1 MFENNNNNNTN
12 TTSTSTDSTSPDRGR
27 SNGHLSPASNGDR
40 PLSKVRSSFV
50 SVEHGSPSSPSP
62 AMDIDPQKTKDEYQ
76 SRQQESSA
84 SLRRHSFS
92 LDEGSNAVANLRQ
105 SMTQEEERRGSN
117 PMVAETIPEAAIEQ
131 TPAVTTPAVEAK
143 DYMAAGQIAHGN
155 SDMPQSKLRDEVS
168 AEDVVEPATVTQTTD
183 SNAAQPMTLPA
194 DDMPADNPDKP
205 VSGVQE
211 EPGSMQPSDLTDR
224 SLVSP
229 TPDSSA
235 DNKSA
240 PPTEF
245 PSRARRGTVTA
256 ADASPASVPHRPANI
271 VATAPEPSA
280 EATPKTPTSIK
291 KAPAPTP
298 VKKSPVAKSSSTLSP
313 KPPVRKPSNSSL
325 TQAKSKADA
334 ASTKT
339 KSPQSKPT
347 RPRSPTRPTK
357 VSSHLTAPTA
367 ASAAR
372 QDPQPSKAS
381 VSVSKPAVVNRPQAR
396 APAATTK
403 PAARSSLAST
413 SSVPKKTESK
423 PSSASKGPD
432 DSFLARMMR
441 PTASSASKVHDK
453 NEVKSPPKRT
463 PSVIRPKASTKPKT
477 TKVEKPKSSSSGE
490 KVEQAA
496 GASTPQAVS
505 DDQEHGSAGL
515 EATPAFDSATIR

>member
-12 TTSTSTDSTSPDRGR
+12 TTSTSTDSTSPDCGR

-92 LDEGSNAVANLRQ
+92 LDDGSNAVANLRQ

-168 AEDVVEPATVTQTTD
+168 AEDVVEPATATQTSD
-183 SNAAQPMTLPA
+183 SKAAQPMTLPA

-235 DNKSA
+235 ENKSA
-240 PPTEF
+240 PPAEL

-280 EATPKTPTSIK
+280 EA
-291 KAPAPTP
+291 
-298 VKKSPVAKSSSTLSP
+298 SP
-313 KPPVRKPSNSSL
+313 
-325 TQAKSKADA
+325 
-334 ASTKT
+334 
-339 KSPQSKPT
+339 
-347 RPRSPTRPTK
+347 
-357 VSSHLTAPTA
+357 
-367 ASAAR
+367 
-372 QDPQPSKAS
+372 
-381 VSVSKPAVVNRPQAR
+381 
-396 APAATTK
+396 
-403 PAARSSLAST
+403 
-413 SSVPKKTESK
+413 
-423 PSSASKGPD
+423 
-432 DSFLARMMR
+432 
-441 PTASSASKVHDK
+441 
-453 NEVKSPPKRT
+453 
-463 PSVIRPKASTKPKT
+463 
-477 TKVEKPKSSSSGE
+477 
-490 KVEQAA
+490 
-496 GASTPQAVS
+496 
-505 DDQEHGSAGL
+505 
-515 EATPAFDSATIR
+515 

>member
-1 MFENNNNNNTN
+1 MFENNNSNNTTA
-12 TTSTSTDSTSPDRGR
+12 TTADSTSPDRGR
-27 SNGHLSPASNGDR
+27 SNGHLSPASNVDR

-50 SVEHGSPSSPSP
+50 SVEHGSPSSPTP

-92 LDEGSNAVANLRQ
+92 LDDGSNAITNLRQ

-155 SDMPQSKLRDEVS
+155 NEMPQSKLRDEVS
-168 AEDVVEPATVTQTTD
+168 AEDVAEPATATQTSETK
-183 SNAAQPMTLPA
+183 AAQPMTLPA

-211 EPGSMQPSDLTDR
+211 EPGSMKPSDLTDR

-229 TPDSSA
+229 TPEASA
-235 DNKSA
+235 DNESA
-240 PPTEF
+240 PPAEL

-256 ADASPASVPHRPANI
+256 VDASPASVPHRPANI
-271 VATAPEPSA
+271 VATEPEPSA
-280 EATPKTPTSIK
+280 EAPPKTPTSEK
-291 KAPAPTP
+291 KSPVPTP
-298 VKKSPVAKSSSTLSP
+298 VKKSPAAKPSSTLSP

-325 TQAKSKADA
+325 AQAKSKADA

-347 RPRSPTRPTK
+347 RPRSPTRPIK

-372 QDPQPSKAS
+372 QDSQPSKAS
-381 VSVSKPAVVNRPQAR
+381 VSVSKPAVANRPQAR

-413 SSVPKKTESK
+413 ASVPKKTESK
-423 PSSASKGPD
+423 PASAPKGPD

-453 NEVKSPPKRT
+453 TEVKSPPKRT
-463 PSVIRPKASTKPKT
+463 PSVIRPKAPTKPKT
-477 TKVEKPKSSSSGE
+477 AKVEKPKSSSSSGE
-490 KVEQAA
+490 KAEQAA

-505 DDQEHGSAGL
+505 DDQEHGNAEL
-515 EATPAFDSATIR
+515 EATPAFDTATIR

>member
-1 MFENNNNNNTN
+1 MFENNNSNNT
-12 TTSTSTDSTSPDRGR
+12 TATSADSTSPDRGR
-27 SNGHLSPASNGDR
+27 SNGHLSPASNVDR

-50 SVEHGSPSSPSP
+50 SVEHGSPSSPTP

-92 LDEGSNAVANLRQ
+92 LDDGSNAITNLRQ

-143 DYMAAGQIAHGN
+143 DYLAAGQIAHGN
-155 SDMPQSKLRDEVS
+155 NDMPQSKLRDEVS
-168 AEDVVEPATVTQTTD
+168 AEDVVEPATATQTSDTE
-183 SNAAQPMTLPA
+183 AAQPMTLPA

-229 TPDSSA
+229 TPDASA

-240 PPTEF
+240 PPAEL

-256 ADASPASVPHRPANI
+256 VDASPASVPHRPANI

-280 EATPKTPTSIK
+280 EALPKTPTPDK
-291 KAPAPTP
+291 KASLPTP
-298 VKKSPVAKSSSTLSP
+298 VKKSPAAKPSSTLSP

-347 RPRSPTRPTK
+347 RPRSPTRPIK

-372 QDPQPSKAS
+372 QDSQPSKAS
-381 VSVSKPAVVNRPQAR
+381 VSVSKPAVTNRPQVR

-413 SSVPKKTESK
+413 ASVPKKTESK
-423 PSSASKGPD
+423 PASASKGPD

-453 NEVKSPPKRT
+453 TEVKNPPKRT
-463 PSVIRPKASTKPKT
+463 PSVIRPKAPAKPKT
-477 TKVEKPKSSSSGE
+477 TKAEKPKSSSPGE

-496 GASTPQAVS
+496 GALTPQAVS
-505 DDQEHGSAGL
+505 DDQEHGNAEL
-515 EATPAFDSATIR
+515 EATPAFDTATIR